1 MESCILQHEDG
12 TCQAYGPYVF
22 GKAECVIM
30 PDASEGILLC
40 NGNLLDTKLH
50 AVGGSRQ
57 EGTCSPNICESGEV
71 LVEREDGKYQ
81 CQREDDDVGPEIRL
95 CMSYT
100 DNTRSTCSQELDSE
114 QSMCKLTGSMFVL
127 FNGEREVDA
136 ICYRLEG
143 REQQAFVCQTF
154 GMDVR
159 SLGENFNPLC
169 DVGEMAVV
177 GDDSVVKCVPNSDS
191 AVAGIEF
198 AGAPQGTIE
207 TPRGGLL
214 PDINLF
220 RQAEGEMALGNIAGD
235 DEADFVEGQEEE
247 LVGRLG
253 EEGVVGPS
261 SSRSMT
267 DGDLPRKAP
276 QEMIRNLHP
285 ASLYD
290 GLGLPLLPQA
300 NQKFNTE
307 TYDIIMPPYC
317 NTDEMYM
324 TAVNYSGRYGPG
336 TVTYSGTD
344 NFTTE
349 DSYINRVIACAPTG
363 SKLKAQ

>member
-12 TCQAYGPYVF
+12 TCLAYGPYVF
-22 GKAECVIM
+22 GKAECIM
-30 PDASEGILLC
+30 PAVPDVSEGLLLC

-50 AVGGSRQ
+50 AVKATA
-57 EGTCSPNICESGEV
+57 GTSCSASAICESDEV

-81 CQREDDDVGPEIRL
+81 CQREADDAGPEIRL

-100 DNTRSTCSQELDSE
+100 DNTRAKCSEEVESE
-114 QSMCKLTGSMFVL
+114 ESMCKLTDSMHVL
-127 FNGEREVDA
+127 FNDKREVDA
-136 ICYRLEG
+136 ICYRLEKG
-143 REQQAFVCQTF
+143 AFVCQTF

-169 DVGEMAVV
+169 DEGEMAVV
-177 GDDSVVKCVPNSDS
+177 GDDSVVQCVPNSDS

-198 AGAPQGTIE
+198 AGAPQGVIE
-207 TPRGGLL
+207 TSRGGFL
-214 PDINLF
+214 PSIELEK
-220 RQAEGEMALGNIAGD
+220 QAEGQLALGNIAGD

-247 LVGRLG
+247 MVGREG
-253 EEGVVGPS
+253 EQGVVGASNS
-261 SSRSMT
+261 SSMT
-267 DGDLPRKAP
+267 DGDVPLKARNK
-276 QEMIRNLHP
+276 MIRNLHP

-290 GLGLPLLPQA
+290 DMGLPLLPQA

-317 NTDEMYM
+317 NPDEMYM